1 MFEDIVEY
9 SFSETYKKTFVF
21 LPGYTGGLEVAT
33 ISTLVENFVAC
44 GEANVF
50 GITFSYQSDTADI
63 FDMSQRKIIE
73 GLKEIVVKAPKT
85 ELILVAKSLSGSL
98 ALYNHRDLPADR
110 IVILGCSIVLGW
122 PQRISLLQEQ
132 NPTPPDYKAEWNNV
146 FESLSTPTLIINGD
160 SDDLTDNEY
169 LSQMTHL
176 NPHIKLAVIEQAT
189 HNLENVENGE
199 LMFEQLTEHFENFL
213 TY

>member
-33 ISTLVENFVAC
+33 ISKLVEHLVAR
-44 GEANVF
+44 GETNVF
-50 GITFSYQSDTADI
+50 GIPLSYQSDTADI
-63 FDMSQRKIIE
+63 FDMSQRKIVE

-98 ALYNHRDLPADR
+98 ALYNHQDLPADR

-176 NPHIKLAVIEQAT
+176 NPHIKLAVIEQAN